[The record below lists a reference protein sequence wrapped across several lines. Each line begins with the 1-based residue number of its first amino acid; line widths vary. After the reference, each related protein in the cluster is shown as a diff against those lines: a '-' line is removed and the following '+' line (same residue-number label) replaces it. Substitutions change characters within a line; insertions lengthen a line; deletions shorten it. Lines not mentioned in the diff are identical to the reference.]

1 MTVNAY
7 TVSKAFVFY
16 NDCKSIVKMY
26 YLNDVPFTFDEL
38 PDGHLWDKDLV
49 EEATKNMPL
58 DVEDVYKGSN
68 YLISEQC
75 HPMFDNIKI
84 INLDTITKI
93 KLLVIIRHLLML
105 FSYLVYLQEQKLYR
119 RVP

>member
-49 EEATKNMPL
+49 EEATRNMPL
-58 DVEDVYKGSN
+58 DVD
-68 YLISEQC
+68 C
-75 HPMFDNIKI
+75 
-84 INLDTITKI
+84 
-93 KLLVIIRHLLML
+93 LLYTSPSPRDKRQSRMP
-105 FSYLVYLQEQKLYR
+105 SSA
-119 RVP
+119 

>member
-68 YLISEQC
+68 YLISEEC

-84 INLDTITKI
+84 INPEILPED
-93 KLLVIIRHLLML
+93 LV
-105 FSYLVYLQEQKLYR
+105 SYFDEEDLR
-119 RVP
+119 G